1 MFESVVLR
9 IGSSTQKEE
18 RKKAINREKKEES
31 GRMGT
36 RILRKEK
43 NDHVLCAGCY
53 AMLFA
58 HVNQADTKNLSS
70 Q

>member
-1 MFESVVLR
+1 MLR
-9 IGSSTQKEE
+9 IGSGTQKEE

-36 RILRKEK
+36 RK
-43 NDHVLCAGCY
+43 NDHILCARRY
-53 AMLFA
+53 AKMFA

>member
-1 MFESVVLR
+1 MFESVMLR

-36 RILRKEK
+36 RILRKLK
-43 NDHVLCAGCY
+43 MTMYFVPD
-53 AMLFA
+53 AMLRC
-58 HVNQADTKNLSS
+58 LLM
-70 Q
+70 

>member
-31 GRMGT
+31 GRMGNKD
-36 RILRKEK
+36 LRKEM
-43 NDHVLCAGCY
+43 NFMYFVPD
-53 AMLFA
+53 AMLRCLLI
-58 HVNQADTKNLSS
+58 NQADTKNLSS

>member
-9 IGSSTQKEE
+9 IGSSTRKEE

-43 NDHVLCAGCY
+43 MTMYFVPD
-53 AMLFA
+53 AMLCC
-58 HVNQADTKNLSS
+58 LLM
-70 Q
+70 

>member
-1 MFESVVLR
+1 MLR

-36 RILRKEK
+36 REK
-43 NDHVLCAGCY
+43 MTIYFVPD
-53 AMLFA
+53 AMLRC
-58 HVNQADTKNLSS
+58 LLM
-70 Q
+70 